1 MHRKTKKREKVVGK
15 RIEVKSVPKAHYDII
30 NEALI
35 ATVSQDNGTTRIL
48 RNPKYL
54 VAAKSGSAQNS
65 QSKTTHAWV
74 AGYFPANDPE
84 IVFTA
89 LLTAAGG
96 GGAVLERRVRSAEQ
110 SAGSGDPQDDRAGA
124 MGRGQSG
131 HRDLSSEPD
140 EELRAGDACDYL

>member
-1 MHRKTKKREKVVGK
+1 M
-15 RIEVKSVPKAHYDII
+15 EVKGVPKEYYDII

-74 AGYFPANDPE
+74 AGYFPADNPK
-84 IVFTA
+84 
-89 LLTAAGG
+89 L
-96 GGAVLERRVRSAEQ
+96 
-110 SAGSGDPQDDRAGA
+110 
-124 MGRGQSG
+124 
-131 HRDLSSEPD
+131 
-140 EELRAGDACDYL
+140 YLQLY